1 MAKAKSKQDQKNQK
15 VQTIEELGEEMDVI
29 YREVE
34 FWWKRANDIA
44 IQIDELDETSFL
56 PDNCEKQDKLIQEYA
71 TIAARMKK
79 ENERLA
85 DFAVRYNKEAE
96 KHGLPVIK
104 SKHE

>member
-1 MAKAKSKQDQKNQK
+1 MAKSKSKKDQK

-29 YREVE
+29 YCEVE

-71 TIAARMKK
+71 AIAARMKK
-79 ENERLA
+79 ENDRLT
-85 DFAVRYNKEAE
+85 DFAVKYNKEAE
-96 KHGLPVIK
+96 KHGLPLVK
-104 SKHE
+104 SKYEN